1 VSFGVRLI
9 CVDAELASKQGC
21 RDRITFWFLSWCG
34 RYKIEAGELLKVN
47 VKPLGSDYGEKEF
60 WAKVAVDGR
69 LTIPKL
75 TMQIIEQAE
84 GKNLTGAIFE
94 VTITPAGN
102 PNDTEP
108 PADTNPPETTE
119 TKLLDKIKDIRKNL
133 NNTTP

>member
-1 VSFGVRLI
+1 
-9 CVDAELASKQGC
+9 
-21 RDRITFWFLSWCG
+21 
-34 RYKIEAGELLKVN
+34 LKVN